1 MSKRIRLG
9 IVGLSADPS
18 HCTNYIHKLPLTTTP
33 LKERYD
39 IAAVSMSSPEK
50 AEAAAIAH
58 GLPKESGYHSVESL
72 AKDSDVDLVVVS
84 VKVPRRAELAMA
96 AIEAGKDVYVEWPF
110 ASSLVEA
117 EALAQRAR
125 EQQVKSM
132 VGLPTRL
139 APQVLKMK
147 EILLSGALG
156 RILATNLLVTDDL
169 FLKFHAD
176 KRHSHDKANGANIVT
191 IAGGHLLDAMAFLL
205 GEFTTLH
212 AHTSM
217 LFPKPVLC
225 DTHGNLKT
233 GQFNDSP
240 DTFTLHG
247 NIGDSEV
254 PVSVC
259 MYSHPPTT
267 PNFFQW
273 VITGEK
279 ASLKMEGASLM
290 IHAIPPKLL
299 MTSSGSDSVSWEEI
313 SLDNTIV
320 SGAEYQAWLDNDTE
334 RIVTLDEAVVR
345 YRMVDAIFR
354 SAESGQCTSYRHD

>member
-1 MSKRIRLG
+1 MSNRIRLG

-33 LKERYD
+33 LKERYE

-110 ASSLVEA
+110 ASNLVEA
-117 EALAQRAR
+117 EKLAQRAR

-139 APQVLKMK
+139 APQVSKMK
-147 EILLSGALG
+147 EIILSGALG
-156 RILATNLLVTDDL
+156 RILATDLLVTDDL

-225 DTHGNLKT
+225 DTQGNLKT

-247 NIGDSEV
+247 KIGDSEV

-299 MTSSGSDSVSWEEI
+299 ITSSGSESVSWEEI
-313 SLDNTIV
+313 SLDSTIV
-320 SGAEYQAWLDNDTE
+320 PGAEYQAWLDNDRE